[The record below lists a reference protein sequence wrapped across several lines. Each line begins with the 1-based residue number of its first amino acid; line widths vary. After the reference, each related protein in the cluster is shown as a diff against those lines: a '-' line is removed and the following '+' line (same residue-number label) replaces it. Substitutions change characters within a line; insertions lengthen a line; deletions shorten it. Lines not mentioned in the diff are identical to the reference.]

1 MTKTAIDQP
10 AATSLGRYLMVS
22 RVSAGLT
29 QQQAAERFGV
39 SRKSVINWERG
50 QQVPPLTILPRLVDV
65 YGVGPADLTRAMR
78 EGA

>member
-1 MTKTAIDQP
+1 MTRSIDTP
-10 AATSLGRYLMVS
+10 AATALGRYLLVS

-29 QQQAAERFGV
+29 QQDAAERLGV
-39 SRKSVINWERG
+39 RRQSVIGWERG